1 MDLVSGLKVSMMNVN
16 GMNGSQKQKRIL
28 TYFDSVYSD
37 IIMLVD
43 TRLRDSK
50 AEDAF
55 INKTKIYD
63 IYSTHSTGPTTSR
76 GLSILINKTLPIII
90 KKVHQDTIDSNY
102 IMIETELY
110 GEQMLLAGLYG
121 PNSDKP
127 EFIQKIFDM
136 MKATGIKFKIQLG
149 DYNITRHPDIDNDK
163 YSGNNNPRARKRLNK
178 LMKRDNYHD
187 YLREKNPTK
196 KLYTYY
202 SFQGKQ
208 RARLDYIL
216 HSEELE
222 SAVVDSHLLDMPV
235 SDHRGVTII
244 FDFAKIRKG
253 KGLWRFPENV
263 LKMEDYP
270 PIVHK
275 DVRQIYMRYY
285 RSEKYKDFYV
295 EASEAERAEFEEF
308 TWEELPKLP
317 MKRNIKIIM
326 EEILLA
332 VIGDTAKFSHKKKS
346 KVAEEVNKIR
356 AQIQL
361 LDMDEDIKHD
371 IFINE
376 NRKLMEKIELLT
388 EDSFYKQDVEW
399 IQAGERLSPTLKSVN
414 SSTKSQRFMPK
425 LIEKD
430 TITGIETEITKQN
443 EIEQKQKG
451 FFETL
456 YKKGEVDD
464 TIKIDDFLPN
474 NSQKKKICK
483 ETRDKLDGLITLEE
497 LTEALE
503 DTSNKSCP
511 GEDGFSYTFYKAFW
525 SVLKYTVLAVAN
537 RSLISRKLPTSQR
550 NGIINMIPKGTKDK
564 RYLDN
569 WRPIMLLNCLYKI
582 ISSVMARRL
591 QQALKEIISPDQ
603 TGFLQDRYINENNV
617 ITCEVLED
625 AKKKNKLGLM
635 LAIDFSKAFDC
646 LSHAFIRKSLAH
658 FGFGEKYIS
667 YVNTL
672 ITDFQAAV
680 LHAGNISDY
689 FKLQRGAK
697 QGDPLA
703 ALLFILAVEILSI
716 RLKEDPDIK
725 HYKMDGTTVK
735 LILYADDL
743 NLFMEYDEESLRKA
757 IKILDEFKNMSG
769 LIIQVKKTQVV
780 LLGRKYNEST
790 HKLCRDIDMRWDQK
804 FKLLGLEFNAFSD
817 DNTTVNYDNKLDE
830 IFDEMASWRNKFI
843 SIRARKNI
851 VTGLFLSKLTHI
863 AAVLPNL
870 EHKKIKKIE
879 SRLYEFIWGGT
890 AKLER
895 EEAKL
900 SFEMGGLN
908 YPDLKSAWH
917 ALKLSWIR
925 RIEYGQKTKWY
936 ALLQAKV
943 MKVDKNLDINNITAW
958 STCQINKVA
967 RDINSKIWKS
977 IFDSLKEYI
986 RKDLRIN
993 NERALKHNMWGM
1005 GMLKT
1010 NSGNRMNLS
1019 KVRTLEEQRILPVEL
1034 LNINENNVEVKPNE
1048 ELYNAFPTL
1057 KKNHI
1062 KNATEALAT
1071 YLAKYNILKLNGSY
1085 KTPCRT
1091 YLHENIHKFKKGSGW
1106 WVKSLKFNENIL
1118 KNVRKREN
1126 KWREKLSDNS
1136 LDRKFWDDQY
1146 KMVHKISFDNKI
1158 QMTQFQ
1164 IMKGNLKTNY
1174 VVHKFKTFV
1183 PEECTFC
1190 NANIETIEHLFF
1202 NCPETTT
1209 FIRNINR
1216 YLPTWT
1222 MGQGFTNIKDFLFIS
1237 TMKKLNIRETFKLLT
1252 KYYIWRTRCSKNL
1265 SDLNLEDYK
1274 KYLYTFLRPHKQ
1286 AKSLDFLADG
1296 NIWTELLAA
1305 NNNTVR

>member
-275 DVRQIYMRYY
+275 DIRQIYMRYY

-332 VIGDTAKFSHKKKS
+332 VRGDTAKFSHKKKS

-525 SVLKYTVLAVAN
+525 SVLKYTVL
-537 RSLISRKLPTSQR
+537 
-550 NGIINMIPKGTKDK
+550 
-564 RYLDN
+564 
-569 WRPIMLLNCLYKI
+569 
-582 ISSVMARRL
+582 
-591 QQALKEIISPDQ
+591 
-603 TGFLQDRYINENNV
+603 
-617 ITCEVLED
+617 
-625 AKKKNKLGLM
+625 
-635 LAIDFSKAFDC
+635 
-646 LSHAFIRKSLAH
+646 
-658 FGFGEKYIS
+658 
-667 YVNTL
+667 
-672 ITDFQAAV
+672 
-680 LHAGNISDY
+680 
-689 FKLQRGAK
+689 KLQRGAK

-1034 LNINENNVEVKPNE
+1034 LNINENNVEIKPNE

-1136 LDRKFWDDQY
+1136 LDRKFWNDQY